1 MTYFTNE
8 EFQCKCGQC
17 PVKTVDPVLLSRL
30 NGLRAEYGK
39 AIYVTSGIR
48 CEEQNRKVG
57 GVNDSAHLD
66 GQAADI
72 FCTSSHDRW
81 LLLSHAVGL
90 FNRIGI
96 GTTFI
101 HLDVSE
107 DHPKEVIWL
116 YGAH

>member
-1 MTYFTNE
+1 MSYFQE
-8 EFQCKCGQC
+8 SEFQCKCGQC
-17 PVKTVDPVLLSRL
+17 DVKTVSPVLLAHL
-30 NGLRAEYGK
+30 NGLRARYGK
-39 AIYVTSGIR
+39 AIYINSGIR
-48 CEEQNRKVG
+48 CKEQNKRVG

-66 GQAADI
+66 GTAADI

-81 LLLSHAVGL
+81 LLLSNAIGL

-107 DHPKEVIWL
+107 DHPKELIWL
-116 YGAH
+116 YGSH